1 MPQVDNYNNE
11 VLADSLA
18 GIMIFFIII
27 CTVVVILLLYQR
39 KKARHQQQIGD
50 MKKRF
55 SEELLKSQLEMQEE
69 TFNRISQEI
78 HDNVG
83 QVMSLAKVQ
92 VNIMTES
99 NDMNKDM
106 LNDVKLNIGKAM
118 TDLRDIA
125 RSLSSDRIRS
135 ISVHTAAL
143 TEAERLNKSGIIHIN
158 VEVEGQER
166 KMREDKKLILFRI
179 IQESIQNIIK
189 HAKASET
196 TIRFSYN
203 ADEVETVIRDNGQ
216 GFDIDEA
223 TSRSSGLGLSN
234 IKTRAM
240 LAGGRS
246 RIESRLETGT
256 TIIINMPYE

>member
-1 MPQVDNYNNE
+1 MPTADKYNE
-11 VLADSLA
+11 ILVDSLA
-18 GIMIFFIII
+18 GVMFFFVITVMVVLII
-27 CTVVVILLLYQR
+27 LAYQR
-39 KKARHQQQIGD
+39 KKARHHRQISD
-50 MKKRF
+50 MKKQF

-83 QVMSLAKVQ
+83 QIMSLAKVQ
-92 VNIMTES
+92 VNIMTEL

-135 ISVHTAAL
+135 IGVHTAAL
-143 TEAERLNKSGIIHIN
+143 SEAERLNKSGIIHID

-166 KMREDKKLILFRI
+166 KMQEDKKLILFRI

-196 TIRFSYN
+196 RIRFTYN
-203 ADEVETVIRDNGQ
+203 ADEVETIIRDNGR
-216 GFDIDEA
+216 GFDISEA
-223 TSRSSGLGLSN
+223 ITRSSGLGLSN
-234 IKTRAM
+234 IRTRAT

-246 RIESRLETGT
+246 KIESGPETGT

>member
-1 MPQVDNYNNE
+1 MQTPDKYNE
-11 VLADSLA
+11 ILVDSLA
-18 GIMIFFIII
+18 GVIFFFVI
-27 CTVVVILLLYQR
+27 TVMVTLILLVYQR
-39 KKARHQQQIGD
+39 KKARHQQQIDD
-50 MKKRF
+50 MNKRF

-83 QVMSLAKVQ
+83 QIMSLAKVQ

-106 LNDVKLNIGKAM
+106 LNEVKLNIGKAM

-125 RSLSSDRIRS
+125 RSLSSDRIRTL
-135 ISVHTAAL
+135 SVHSAAL
-143 TEAERLNKSGIIHIN
+143 SEAERLNKSGIIHID

-166 KMREDKKLILFRI
+166 KMQEDKKLILFRI

-189 HAKASET
+189 HANASET
-196 TIRFSYN
+196 VIRFSYN
-203 ADEVETVIRDNGQ
+203 AEEIETIIRDNGQ
-216 GFDIDEA
+216 GFDTSEA
-223 TSRSSGLGLSN
+223 FSRSTGLGLSN
-234 IKTRAM
+234 IRTRAM

-246 RIESRLETGT
+246 QIQSRPESGT

>member
-1 MPQVDNYNNE
+1 MPTTDKYNEILVDDL
-11 VLADSLA
+11 V
-18 GIMIFFIII
+18 GVMIFFFITVMVVLIIL
-27 CTVVVILLLYQR
+27 VYQR
-39 KKARHQQQIGD
+39 KKARHHQQIRD

-83 QVMSLAKVQ
+83 QIMSLAKVQ
-92 VNIMTES
+92 ISIMTES

-106 LNDVKLNIGKAM
+106 LNDVRLNIGKAM

-125 RSLSSDRIRS
+125 RSLSSDRIRTL
-135 ISVHTAAL
+135 SVHAAAL
-143 TEAERLNKSGIIHIN
+143 SEAERLNKSGIIQID

-166 KMREDKKLILFRI
+166 KMQEDKKLIMFRI

-196 TIRFSYN
+196 IIRFSYN
-203 ADEVETVIRDNGQ
+203 TDEVETVISDNGQ
-216 GFDIDEA
+216 GFDIVEA
-223 TSRSSGLGLSN
+223 TNRSTGLGLSN
-234 IKTRAM
+234 IRTRAM

-246 RIESRLETGT
+246 KIESRPETGT

>member
-1 MPQVDNYNNE
+1 MPTTDKYNE
-11 VLADSLA
+11 ILVESLT
-18 GIMIFFIII
+18 GVIFFFVI
-27 CTVVVILLLYQR
+27 TVTVTLILLVYQR
-39 KKARHQQQIGD
+39 KKARHQEQIIA

-55 SEELLKSQLEMQEE
+55 SEELLKTQLEMQEE

-83 QVMSLAKVQ
+83 QIMSLAKVQ
-92 VNIMTES
+92 INIMTES
-99 NDMNKDM
+99 NDMNKDLM
-106 LNDVKLNIGKAM
+106 NDVKLNISKAM

-135 ISVHTAAL
+135 FSIHAAAL
-143 TEAERLNKSGIIHIN
+143 SEAERLNKSGIIHID

-166 KMREDKKLILFRI
+166 KLQEDKKLILFRI

-196 TIRFSYN
+196 TIRFRYN
-203 ADEVETVIRDNGQ
+203 TDEVETIIKDNGQ
-216 GFDIDEA
+216 GFDIAEA
-223 TSRSSGLGLSN
+223 TNRSTGLGLSN
-234 IKTRAM
+234 IKTRAT
-240 LAGGRS
+240 LTGGRCK
-246 RIESRLETGT
+246 IESGPETGT